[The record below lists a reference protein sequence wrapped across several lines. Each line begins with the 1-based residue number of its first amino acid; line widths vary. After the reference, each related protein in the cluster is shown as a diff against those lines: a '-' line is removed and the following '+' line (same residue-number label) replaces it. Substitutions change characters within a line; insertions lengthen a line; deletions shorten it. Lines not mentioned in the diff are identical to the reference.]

1 MRFSRGYRLER
12 DEQVRWIMKNILN
25 YGDGPKAI
33 YEILKRRIIA
43 GELKAGEEL
52 KIMPLAK
59 RMGISIVPL
68 REAIRMLAAESLV
81 ELRARRSPIIARM
94 NERELIEMNQIRGAL
109 EPIVL
114 ADAVPRHDGRTIA
127 ACQALIERD
136 ERSTDL
142 WEKVEL
148 NRQFHLALLGTSTM
162 RRSLAIIGDQ
172 YDGIARITQFRVVD
186 HGGMVGKHNFEHEA
200 ILDAVRVANVE
211 KAVVLMARHIDHA
224 GVRAKHELGQSVG
237 VEPESGH
244 LPAARTAND

>member
-1 MRFSRGYRLER
+1 
-12 DEQVRWIMKNILN
+12 MKNILN

-33 YEILKRRIIA
+33 YEVLKQQIIA

-59 RMGISIVPL
+59 EMDISIVPL

-81 ELRARRSPIIARM
+81 ELRPRRSPIIARM

-114 ADAVPRHDGRTIA
+114 ADAVPRHDEASIA
-127 ACQALIERD
+127 VCQDLLERD

-148 NRQFHLALLGTSTM
+148 NRQFHLAVLEPSRM
-162 RRSLAIIGDQ
+162 KRSIAIIADQ

-186 HGGMVGKHNFEHEA
+186 HGGMIGKHNFEHEA
-200 ILDAVRVANVE
+200 ILDAVRLGNVE
-211 KAVVLMARHIDHA
+211 KAVVLMTRHIDHA
-224 GVRAKHELGQSVG
+224 TVRAKHELSNAAEAGAT
-237 VEPESGH
+237 PAKD
-244 LPAARTAND
+244 PAAQATKG

>member
-1 MRFSRGYRLER
+1 
-12 DEQVRWIMKNILN
+12 MKNILN

-33 YEILKRRIIA
+33 YEVLKQQIIA

-59 RMGISIVPL
+59 EMDISIVPL

-81 ELRARRSPIIARM
+81 ELRPRRSPIIAKM

-114 ADAVPRHDGRTIA
+114 ADAVPRHTEATIA
-127 ACQALIERD
+127 ACQALIEQD

-148 NRQFHLALLGTSTM
+148 NRQFHLALLEPSIM
-162 RRSLAIIGDQ
+162 KRSLAIIGDQ

-211 KAVVLMARHIDHA
+211 KAVVLMTRHIDHA
-224 GVRAKHELGQSVG
+224 TVRAKHELSQA
-237 VEPESGH
+237 VEAG
-244 LPAARTAND
+244 PAAGGSAAQATKG

>member
-1 MRFSRGYRLER
+1 
-12 DEQVRWIMKNILN
+12 MKNILN

-33 YEILKRRIIA
+33 YELLKQQIIA

-59 RMGISIVPL
+59 ELDISIVPL

-81 ELRARRSPIIARM
+81 ELRPRRSPIIARM

-114 ADAVPRHDGRTIA
+114 ADAVPRHDETSIA
-127 ACQALIERD
+127 ICQDLLEQD

-148 NRQFHLALLGTSTM
+148 NRQFHLAVLEPSRM
-162 RRSLAIIGDQ
+162 KRSIAIIADQ

-186 HGGMVGKHNFEHEA
+186 HGGMIGKHNFEHEA
-200 ILDAVRVANVE
+200 ILDAVRLGNVE
-211 KAVVLMARHIDHA
+211 KAVVLMTRHIDHA
-224 GVRAKHELGQSVG
+224 TVRAKHELSNAA
-237 VEPESGH
+237 ESGPNPVQD
-244 LPAARTAND
+244 PAAQATKG

>member
-1 MRFSRGYRLER
+1 
-12 DEQVRWIMKNILN
+12 MKNIVN

-33 YEILKRRIIA
+33 YEMLKQQIIA
-43 GELKAGEEL
+43 GDLKAGEEL

-59 RMGISIVPL
+59 EMDISIVPL

-81 ELRARRSPIIARM
+81 ELRPRRSPIIARM

-114 ADAVPRHDGRTIA
+114 ADAVPRHTQDSIA
-127 ACQALIERD
+127 ICQELMEQD

-148 NRQFHLALLGTSTM
+148 NRQFHLAVLEPSRM
-162 RRSLAIIGDQ
+162 KRSIAIIADQ

-186 HGGMVGKHNFEHEA
+186 HGGMIGKHNFEHES
-200 ILDAVRVANVE
+200 ILDAVRLANVE
-211 KAVVLMARHIDHA
+211 KAVVLMTRHIDHA
-224 GVRAKHELGQSVG
+224 TVRAKHELSQA
-237 VEPESGH
+237 VEVDPKSGSSSNVD
-244 LPAARTAND
+244 ATKG